1 MELEKLK
8 VAEASHKAFK
18 NIDTRI
24 GEYIKNLDMQ
34 FGNIDA
40 DANASVSVGTNAPAP
55 APAATTWPLYT
66 CDLKFTY
73 FISKLEEDFSLGG
86 LAGLRNLHMDK

>member
-18 NIDTRI
+18 NLDTRI

-34 FGNIDA
+34 FGNIN
-40 DANASVSVGTNAPAP
+40 ANANADSSVGVGT
-55 APAATTWPLYT
+55 LYLNLRKT
-66 CDLKFTY
+66 LA
-73 FISKLEEDFSLGG
+73 LEGWLD
-86 LAGLRNLHMDK
+86 